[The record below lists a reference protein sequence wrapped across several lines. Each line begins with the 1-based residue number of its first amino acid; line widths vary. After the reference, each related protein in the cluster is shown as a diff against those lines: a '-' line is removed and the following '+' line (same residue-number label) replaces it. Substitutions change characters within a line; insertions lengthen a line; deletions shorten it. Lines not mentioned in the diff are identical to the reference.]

1 MDHAWEVLLWSFAA
15 LLRGLWPAR
24 DWQDVPLTGWRADKA
39 NTPLCGPWRFVL
51 WQVAADLDYCCNYFR
66 LRHFNT
72 NTPCF
77 KCGCN
82 RSSIPWSDVSDS
94 ASWRNTVVTA
104 VDWHLQAD
112 KHRLLNTP
120 SVGVTM
126 FNVVLD
132 AMHILDLGTVQLIC
146 GGAIH
151 MLAFDADLGGGL
163 PERIG
168 KAWGLLLQAYTALG
182 TPAGERLTL
191 AHLEHMFENNRSW
204 RPTDFPNLKAKAA
217 IARHAVAA
225 LSLVYDGL

>member
-1 MDHAWEVLLWSFAA
+1 M
-15 LLRGLWPAR
+15 
-24 DWQDVPLTGWRADKA
+24 
-39 NTPLCGPWRFVL
+39 
-51 WQVAADLDYCCNYFR
+51 
-66 LRHFNT
+66 
-72 NTPCF
+72 
-77 KCGCN
+77 
-82 RSSIPWSDVSDS
+82 
-94 ASWRNTVVTA
+94 TA